1 MALKLDHNV
10 QYLND
15 LNTEH
20 QFDDQ
25 MTFKILTSSQPDLFR
40 PFEYQVIPELDYYYM
55 SITLWYND
63 YLFQS
68 HGSYQFHCAPSSLHN
83 IM

>member
-25 MTFKILTSSQPDLFR
+25 MTFKILTISQLDLFR

-55 SITLWYND
+55 
-63 YLFQS
+63 
-68 HGSYQFHCAPSSLHN
+68 
-83 IM
+83 